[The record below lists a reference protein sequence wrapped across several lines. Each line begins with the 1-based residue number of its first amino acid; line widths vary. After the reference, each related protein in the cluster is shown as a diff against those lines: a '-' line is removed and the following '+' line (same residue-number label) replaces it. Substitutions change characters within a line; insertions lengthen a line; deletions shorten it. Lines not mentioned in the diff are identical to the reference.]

1 MIRVVLYLDSKD
13 MLEKEYQKDQGIS
26 VQRNKH
32 FKQNIPRAML
42 SSVTT

>member
-1 MIRVVLYLDSKD
+1 

-32 FKQNIPRAML
+32 FKQNIPRAL
-42 SSVTT
+42 LPVTT